1 MRCGKAVFV
10 PREVVVRAGEAVT
23 WVHKDGRL
31 PHNVVADDGSFN
43 SHPTCARPGGECMK
57 GGERFTHAFT
67 QPGTF
72 SYYCRPHGAPGGQGM
87 AGTVRV
93 VS

>member
-1 MRCGKAVFV
+1 M
-10 PREVVVRAGEAVT
+10 RAGEAVT